1 MYNYASI
8 GSSAFNV
15 QEQHHLPKHLV
26 PRTTGAGRSLFGPGN
41 ACIVA
46 GVTDHKKIGAAFW
59 YLPHY
64 LLHSHY
70 YSVPLLHFDSIHLS
84 FLE

>member
-1 MYNYASI
+1 MYYYASI

-15 QEQHHLPKHLV
+15 QVQHHLPKHL
-26 PRTTGAGRSLFGPGN
+26 RSKDTGAGRFLFGSGY

-46 GVTDHKKIGAAFW
+46 GVTRRKKIRAAFW

-64 LLHSHY
+64 LLT
-70 YSVPLLHFDSIHLS
+70 
-84 FLE
+84 